1 MVRAQTLDNLVS
13 SVEAALPM
21 STRLSTRGS
30 AGALAAC
37 ALLLAACGSSNNTT
51 NKAGG
56 SGAGGITA
64 TKVASIASELPSAI
78 ATKGKLVVAADATY
92 APNEFFDKDGKTI
105 IGMDADLAAAIGQ
118 VLGVSVEMQNAKF
131 DSILAGISAGKY
143 DLGASSI
150 TDTKER
156 EKTIDFVDY
165 FNAGTS
171 FYVASGGPN
180 ITKLDDLCGHKVAV
194 ERGTTQLDDA
204 TAQDKT
210 CKSAGKPG
218 VTVDASDD
226 QNGVNLSLTSA
237 RDEVAMADS
246 PVADDAVKNSG
257 GKFKISGQ
265 PYGVAPY
272 GIAMNKGN
280 GLSKPINDAIK
291 ELISDGVYKRIM
303 DKWGVA
309 DGAVSSTQINGA
321 QS

>member
-1 MVRAQTLDNLVS
+1 M
-13 SVEAALPM
+13 P
-21 STRLSTRGS
+21 TRLSTRGP

-37 ALLLAACGSSNNTT
+37 ALLLAACGSSNNST
-51 NKAGG
+51 NNTGG
-56 SGAGGITA
+56 GGASGITA
-64 TKVASIASELPSAI
+64 TKVASIASELPSSFAS
-78 ATKGKLVVAADATY
+78 KGKLVVAADATY
-92 APNEFFDKDGKTI
+92 APNEFFDKDGTTI
-105 IGMDADLAAAIGQ
+105 IGMDADLTKAIGQ

-131 DSILAGISAGKY
+131 DSILAGITAGKY
-143 DLGASSI
+143 DLGASSL

-165 FNAGTS
+165 YNAGTS
-171 FYVASGGPN
+171 FYVLASGGPS

-272 GIAMNKGN
+272 GIAMAKGN

-303 DKWGVA
+303 DKWGIA
-309 DGAVSSTQINGA
+309 DGAVSSTQVNGA

>member
-1 MVRAQTLDNLVS
+1 MF
-13 SVEAALPM
+13 
-21 STRLSTRGS
+21 TRRSARGS

-37 ALLLAACGSSNNTT
+37 ALLAACGSSTNTT
-51 NKAGG
+51 NTTGG
-56 SGAGGITA
+56 SGTTA
-64 TKVASIASELPSAI
+64 TKVASIASELPASI
-78 ATKGKLVVAADATY
+78 ASKGKLVAAADATY

-118 VLGVSVEMQNAKF
+118 VLGVTIEMQNAKF
-131 DSILAGISAGKY
+131 DSILAGISAAKY
-143 DLGASSI
+143 DLGISSL

-156 EKTIDFVDY
+156 EKSNDFVDY
-165 FNAGTS
+165 YNAGTS
-171 FYVASGGPN
+171 FYVAASGGPS

-210 CKSAGKPG
+210 CRTAGKPG

-237 RDEVAMADS
+237 RDDVAMADS

-272 GIAMNKGN
+272 GIAMGKGN
-280 GLSKPINDAIK
+280 GLSKPILDAIK
-291 ELISDGVYKRIM
+291 ELINDGVYKRIL

-309 DGAVSSTQINGA
+309 DGAISTPQTNGA

>member
-1 MVRAQTLDNLVS
+1 
-13 SVEAALPM
+13 M
-21 STRLSTRGS
+21 SIRLSTRGP

-51 NKAGG
+51 TGG
-56 SGAGGITA
+56 GGAGITA
-64 TKVASIASELPSAI
+64 TKVNSIASELPGAI
-78 ATKGKLVVAADATY
+78 ASKGKLVAAADATY

-118 VLGVSVEMQNAKF
+118 VLGITIEVQNAKF
-131 DSILAGISAGKY
+131 DSILAGISANKY
-143 DLGASSI
+143 DLGISSI

-156 EKTIDFVDY
+156 EKTLDFVDY
-165 FNAGTS
+165 YNAGTS
-171 FYVASGGPN
+171 FYVLAAGGAGV
-180 ITKLDDLCGHKVAV
+180 TKLDDLCGHKVAV

-237 RDEVAMADS
+237 RDDVAMADS

-272 GIAMNKGN
+272 GIAMGKGN
-280 GLSKPINDAIK
+280 GLSKPIQDAVK
-291 ELISDGVYKRIM
+291 ELISNGVYKRIL
-303 DKWGVA
+303 DKWGIA
-309 DGAVSSTQINGA
+309 DGAVSSTQTNGA